1 MAACDWTIDTT
12 CCSGW
17 GDYSAEVQATATAWA
32 MGILDPLTGYQFG
45 QCPVKLRPCGW
56 RCQGGGGYMTYPVD
70 SPGAAGVGTPWM
82 TPYIGSGGVWR
93 NCGCAGACRCRAT
106 CEARMPWPVAAID
119 EIMVDGLELDSSA
132 YRLDNGN
139 IIVRIDSECFPEC
152 QNLDL
157 ADTEVGT
164 WSVTLRPGAVLPM
177 IGSIA
182 AGELA
187 CEFAKACSGADG
199 CSLPEQLVSMS
210 RNGVEIQ
217 VADPQLLLDAG
228 LTGLPNVDLFLR
240 AVNPAKLRQR
250 PRVLSPDIR
259 NPRRVTL

>member
-1 MAACDWTIDTT
+1 
-12 CCSGW
+12 
-17 GDYSAEVQATATAWA
+17 
-32 MGILDPLTGYQFG
+32 
-45 QCPVKLRPCGW
+45 
-56 RCQGGGGYMTYPVD
+56 MTYPVD